1 MTTTTAMTTTKA
13 NNASQSNAN
22 PSFHFGKVKPPDQP
36 TIIDQDYRS
45 ATQFSTAT
53 SQAATELHQS
63 FHAMSESTTTVAG
76 SSITNATVLLSSYL
90 PPEAVAKGAARSP
103 NLTRFI
109 IAKQSRIEI
118 FHRFQWWRIEGTS
131 NYIRR

>member
-1 MTTTTAMTTTKA
+1 
-13 NNASQSNAN
+13 
-22 PSFHFGKVKPPDQP
+22 
-36 TIIDQDYRS
+36 
-45 ATQFSTAT
+45 
-53 SQAATELHQS
+53 
-63 FHAMSESTTTVAG
+63 MSESKTSVAG

-90 PPEAVAKGAARSP
+90 PPEAVAKGAARTPNLRPCLPPEVVAEGAARSP

-118 FHRFQWWRIEGTS
+118 FHRFQWWRIEGRS